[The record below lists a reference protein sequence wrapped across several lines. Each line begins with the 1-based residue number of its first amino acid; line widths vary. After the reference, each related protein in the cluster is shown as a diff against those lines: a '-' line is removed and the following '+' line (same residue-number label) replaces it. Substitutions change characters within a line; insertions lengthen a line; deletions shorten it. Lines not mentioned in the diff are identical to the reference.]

1 MDMYYMLFDRK
12 SQCLMTLNDCF
23 TLTLDV
29 HEVVALEWFFDT
41 YLKKIQDGAW
51 KDTMQ
56 KLSDRFKD
64 EIRYSERL
72 KLQQNEEKDY

>member
-1 MDMYYMLFDRK
+1 MM
-12 SQCLMTLNDCF
+12 LNDRF

-72 KLQQNEEKDY
+72 KLQQQNEEKDY